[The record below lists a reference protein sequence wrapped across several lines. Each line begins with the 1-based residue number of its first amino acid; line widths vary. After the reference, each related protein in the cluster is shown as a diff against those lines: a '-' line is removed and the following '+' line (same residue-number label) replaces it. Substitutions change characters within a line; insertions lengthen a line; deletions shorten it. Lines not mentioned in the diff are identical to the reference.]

1 MRNNPIQKNKKLIV
15 IKMAFKKV
23 VIGAKGFNFLTY
35 PKMGSSNIKNGIIQ
49 KPKKTK
55 GSNPNGRK
63 KTKKK

>member
-1 MRNNPIQKNKKLIV
+1 MT
-15 IKMAFKKV
+15 FKKV
-23 VIGAKGFNFLTY
+23 VIGAKGFNFFTY